1 MKCVNGMDNIFDYLD
16 WRGDIPFSVSPF
28 NEVDNYIVSKIGCC
42 DFDGI
47 VPGDAGSVAAGD
59 ALNAFFKRCGRA
71 GAYFGAL
78 ASPSLETLLRRLPET
93 PRFRPL
99 TLRGFV
105 RRALPECTE
114 QFSALTVSIP
124 DGTHYVSFRGTDDT
138 LYAWKED
145 CMMALSGAIPAQ
157 RDAADYLVRAAA
169 ALDGPLR
176 VGGHSKGGNLA
187 VYAAAQADEAVQ
199 ERIRVVYNNDGPG
212 FDAAFLAAPGY
223 LRIRD
228 RLLTLL
234 PQYSIVGTLLEQDTN
249 CTIVRSSR
257 FGIAAHDG
265 FNWGVRGTQFLR
277 CQDMS
282 RSSRAFD
289 ATMERV
295 LGEMDMEQRREFIET
310 LFRIL
315 SATGAVTLTDINERR
330 LRKALSIARG
340 MAKEKTVSR
349 VVADVFEQLAKEYV
363 AVSAEYLRE
372 RLPRFRRDK
381 SDDA

>member
-1 MKCVNGMDNIFDYLD
+1 MDHISDYLD
-16 WRGDIPFSVSPF
+16 WRGDVPFSVSPF
-28 NEVDNYIVSKIGCC
+28 NEVDNYIVAKIGCC

-47 VPGDAGSVAAGD
+47 VPEGAACVGVGA
-59 ALNAFFKRCGRA
+59 ALTAFFERCGSA
-71 GAYFGAL
+71 GVYFGAL
-78 ASPSLETLLRRLPET
+78 ASPSLVPLLRRLPET
-93 PRFRPL
+93 PRFRDL
-99 TLRGFV
+99 SLGGFV

-157 RDAADYLVRAAA
+157 RDAADYLAWAASA
-169 ALDGPLR
+169 YDGTLR

-187 VYAAAQADEAVQ
+187 VYAAAQAESAVQ
-199 ERIRVVYNNDGPG
+199 ERIAVIYNNDGPG
-212 FDAAFLAAPGY
+212 FDAAFLSSPGY
-223 LRIRD
+223 LRIREK
-228 RLLTLL
+228 LLPLI

-249 CTIVRSSR
+249 CVIIRSSR

-295 LGEMDMEQRREFIET
+295 LGEMVMDQRREFIDT
-310 LFRIL
+310 FFRIL

-349 VVADVFEQLAKEYV
+349 FVADVIEQMAKEYV
-363 AVSAEYLRE
+363 AVSAEALRE
-372 RLPRFRRDK
+372 RLPHFRHGK
-381 SDDA
+381 NTSK

>member
-1 MKCVNGMDNIFDYLD
+1 MDNIFDYLD

-47 VPGDAGSVAAGD
+47 VPADAGHVGLREAMKE
-59 ALNAFFKRCGRA
+59 FFGRCGSA

-78 ASPSLETLLRRLPET
+78 ASPALAPLLRRLPET
-93 PRFRPL
+93 ARFRELAL
-99 TLRGFV
+99 TGFV

-114 QFSALTVSIP
+114 QFSALTVCIP
-124 DGTHYVSFRGTDDT
+124 DGTHYISFRGTDDT

-145 CMMALSGAIPAQ
+145 CMMALSGAVPAQ
-157 RDAADYLVRAAA
+157 RDAADYLTWAASA
-169 ALDGPLR
+169 YAGTLR

-187 VYAAAQADEAVQ
+187 VYAAAQADAAVQ
-199 ERIRVVYNNDGPG
+199 DRIGIIYNNDGPG
-212 FDAAFLAAPGY
+212 FDAAFLASPGY
-223 LRIRD
+223 LRIREK
-228 RLLTLL
+228 LLTLL

-249 CTIVRSSR
+249 CVIVRSSR
-257 FGIAAHDG
+257 FGVAAHDG
-265 FNWGVRGTQFLR
+265 FNWGVRGTSFLR
-277 CQDMS
+277 CPDMS

-289 ATMERV
+289 VTMERI
-295 LGEMDMEQRREFIET
+295 LGQMDMVERRDFIET

-349 VVADVFEQLAKEYV
+349 FVAEVIEQMVKEYV
-363 AVSAEYLRE
+363 AVSAEVLRE
-372 RLPRFRRDK
+372 RLPRFRREK
-381 SDDA
+381 NEPGK

>member
-1 MKCVNGMDNIFDYLD
+1 MDNIFDYLD

-47 VPGDAGSVAAGD
+47 VPDNARHVGLGEALAAYF
-59 ALNAFFKRCGRA
+59 ARCGKDV
-71 GAYFGAL
+71 YFGAL
-78 ASPSLETLLRRLPET
+78 ASPSLAPLLRRLPET
-93 PRFRPL
+93 ARFRDL
-99 TLRGFV
+99 SLCGFV

-114 QFSALTVSIP
+114 QFSALTVAIP
-124 DGTHYVSFRGTDDT
+124 DGSHYISFRGTDDT

-157 RDAADYLVRAAA
+157 LDAAEYLTRTAPE
-169 ALDGPLR
+169 LDGALR

-199 ERIRVVYNNDGPG
+199 DRIAVVYNNDGPG
-212 FDAAFLAAPGY
+212 FDAAFLASPGY
-223 LRIRD
+223 LRIREK
-228 RLLTLL
+228 LLTLL
-234 PQYSIVGTLLEQDTN
+234 PQFSIVGTLLEQDTN
-249 CTIVRSSR
+249 CVIVRSGR

-265 FNWGVRGTQFLR
+265 FNWGVRGTAFLR
-277 CQDMS
+277 CADMS

-289 ATMERV
+289 VTMERI
-295 LGEMDMEQRREFIET
+295 LGEMDMDERRNFIET
-310 LFRIL
+310 FFRIL

-349 VVADVFEQLAKEYV
+349 FVVDVIEQMVKEYV

-372 RLPRFRRDK
+372 RLPRFRRERNDQTP
-381 SDDA
+381 

>member
-1 MKCVNGMDNIFDYLD
+1 MEDHINDYLD
-16 WRGDIPFSVSPF
+16 WRGDLPFSVSPF

-47 VPGDAGSVAAGD
+47 VPADAQRVGLGE
-59 ALNAFFKRCGRA
+59 ALSAFFDRCGSA
-71 GAYFGAL
+71 GVYFGLL
-78 ASPSLETLLRRLPET
+78 ASPQLAPLLRRLPET
-93 PRFRPL
+93 PRFRSLEL
-99 TLRGFV
+99 TGFV
-105 RRALPECTE
+105 RRAIPSYTE
-114 QFSALTVSIP
+114 QFSALTVAIP

-138 LYAWKED
+138 LYAWKEN

-157 RDAADYLVRAAA
+157 RDAVDYLAWAASA
-169 ALDGPLR
+169 YPGTLR

-199 ERIRVVYNNDGPG
+199 ARIGIVYNSDGPG
-212 FDAAFLAAPGY
+212 FDAAFLTSPGY

-228 RLLTLL
+228 RILTLL
-234 PQYSIVGTLLEQDTN
+234 PQFSIVGTLLEQDTN
-249 CTIVRSSR
+249 CAIVRSSR
-257 FGIAAHDG
+257 FGVAAHDG
-265 FNWGVRGTQFLR
+265 FNWVVRGTGFVR
-277 CQDMS
+277 CPDMS

-295 LGEMDMEQRREFIET
+295 LGQMDMDERREFIDT
-310 LFRIL
+310 FFRIL

-349 VVADVFEQLAKEYV
+349 FVVEVIEQTVKEYV
-363 AVSAEYLRE
+363 AVSAQVLRD
-372 RLPRFRRDK
+372 RLPHFHREK
-381 SDDA
+381 GAQSGE

>member
-1 MKCVNGMDNIFDYLD
+1 MDHIFDYLD
-16 WRGDIPFSVSPF
+16 WRGDVPFSVSPF

-47 VPGDAGSVAAGD
+47 VPADAGAVALGE
-59 ALNAFFKRCGRA
+59 ALPAYFDRCGSA
-71 GAYFGAL
+71 GAYFGVL
-78 ASPSLETLLRRLPET
+78 ASPQLAPLLRRLPEV
-93 PRFRPL
+93 PRFRDL
-99 TLRGFV
+99 GLSGFV
-105 RRALPECTE
+105 RRALPECDE

-145 CMMALSGAIPAQ
+145 CMMALSGAVPAQ
-157 RDAADYLVRAAA
+157 RDAADYLLWAASA
-169 ALDGPLR
+169 YDGPLR

-199 ERIRVVYNNDGPG
+199 DRISIIYNNDGPG
-212 FDAAFLAAPGY
+212 FDAAFLVSPGY
-223 LRIRD
+223 RRVRD

-249 CTIVRSSR
+249 CVIVRSGR

-277 CQDMS
+277 CADMS

-289 ATMERV
+289 ATMGRV
-295 LGEMDMEQRREFIET
+295 LGEMDMDQRRDFIET

-349 VVADVFEQLAKEYV
+349 FVVDVIEQMVKEYV
-363 AVSAEYLRE
+363 AVSAEVLRD
-372 RLPRFRRDK
+372 RLPRFRREK
-381 SDDA
+381 

>member
-1 MKCVNGMDNIFDYLD
+1 MEDHINDYLD
-16 WRGDIPFSVSPF
+16 WRGDLPFSVSPF
-28 NEVDNYIVSKIGCC
+28 NEVDNYIVAKIGCC

-47 VPGDAGSVAAGD
+47 VPEDAAQVGVGE
-59 ALNAFFKRCGRA
+59 ALEAFFARCG
-71 GAYFGAL
+71 GVEISFGAL
-78 ASPSLETLLRRLPET
+78 ASPALAPLLRRLPET
-93 PRFRPL
+93 PRFREL
-99 TLRGFV
+99 ALSGFV

-114 QFSALTVSIP
+114 QFSALTVSVP

-157 RDAADYLVRAAA
+157 RDAAEYLAWAGGA
-169 ALDGPLR
+169 YGGLLR

-187 VYAAAQADEAVQ
+187 VYAASLAEPAVQ
-199 ERIRVVYNNDGPG
+199 DRIGVVYNNDGPG
-212 FDAAFLAAPGY
+212 FDAAFLVSPGY

-228 RLLTLL
+228 RVLNLL
-234 PQYSIVGTLLEQDTN
+234 PQFSIVGTLLEQDTN
-249 CTIVRSSR
+249 CEIVRSSR
-257 FGIAAHDG
+257 FGVAAHDG
-265 FNWGVRGTQFLR
+265 FNWVVRGTGFVR
-277 CQDMS
+277 CTDMS

-289 ATMERV
+289 ATMGRV
-295 LGEMDMEQRREFIET
+295 LAQMDMDERREFIET

-349 VVADVFEQLAKEYV
+349 FVAEVIEQMVKEYV
-363 AVSAEYLRE
+363 AVSAEVLRE
-372 RLPRFRRDK
+372 RLPRFRREK
-381 SDDA
+381 

>member
-1 MKCVNGMDNIFDYLD
+1 MDHISDYLD
-16 WRGDIPFSVSPF
+16 WRGDVPFSVSPF
-28 NEVDNYIVSKIGCC
+28 NEVDNYIVAKIGCC

-47 VPGDAGSVAAGD
+47 VPEGAECVGVGAA
-59 ALNAFFKRCGRA
+59 LTAFFERCGSA
-71 GAYFGAL
+71 GVYFGAL
-78 ASPSLETLLRRLPET
+78 ASPSLVPLLRRLPET
-93 PRFRPL
+93 PRFRDL
-99 TLRGFV
+99 SLGGFV

-157 RDAADYLVRAAA
+157 RDAADYLAWAASA
-169 ALDGPLR
+169 YDGTLR

-187 VYAAAQADEAVQ
+187 VYAAAQAESAVQ
-199 ERIRVVYNNDGPG
+199 ERIAVIYNNDGPG
-212 FDAAFLAAPGY
+212 FDAAFLSSPGY
-223 LRIRD
+223 LRIREK
-228 RLLTLL
+228 LLPLI

-249 CTIVRSSR
+249 CVIIRSSR

-295 LGEMDMEQRREFIET
+295 LGEMDMDQRREFIDT
-310 LFRIL
+310 FFRIL

-349 VVADVFEQLAKEYV
+349 FVADVIEQMAKEYV
-363 AVSAEYLRE
+363 AVSAEALRE
-372 RLPRFRRDK
+372 RLPHFRHGK
-381 SDDA
+381 NTSK

>member
-1 MKCVNGMDNIFDYLD
+1 MDHISDYLD
-16 WRGDIPFSVSPF
+16 WRGDVPFSVSPF
-28 NEVDNYIVSKIGCC
+28 NEVDNYIVAKIGCC

-47 VPGDAGSVAAGD
+47 VSEGAEEMPLPAALD
-59 ALNAFFKRCGRA
+59 AFFARHG
-71 GAYFGAL
+71 GAEISFGAL
-78 ASPSLETLLRRLPET
+78 ASPSLAPLLRRLPDA
-93 PRFRPL
+93 PRFREL
-99 TLRGFV
+99 TLSGFV

-114 QFSALTVSIP
+114 QFSALTVGLP

-157 RDAADYLVRAAA
+157 RDAADYLVWAAGA
-169 ALDGPLR
+169 YAGTLR

-187 VYAAAQADEAVQ
+187 VYAAAQAEPAVQ
-199 ERIRVVYNNDGPG
+199 DRIEVIYNNDGPG
-212 FDAAFLAAPGY
+212 FDAAFLVSPGY
-223 LRIRD
+223 LRIRPK
-228 RLLTLL
+228 LLTLL

-249 CTIVRSSR
+249 CVIVRSGR
-257 FGIAAHDG
+257 FGVAAHDG
-265 FNWGVRGTQFLR
+265 FNWAVRGTGFVR
-277 CQDMS
+277 CEGMS

-289 ATMERV
+289 ATMGRI
-295 LGEMDMEQRREFIET
+295 LGQMDMEERREFIET

-349 VVADVFEQLAKEYV
+349 FVVEVIEQTVKEYV
-363 AVSAEYLRE
+363 AVSAEVLRE
-372 RLPRFRRDK
+372 RLPRFRREK
-381 SDDA
+381 